1 MKQLTLPKKGKS
13 EEEVLSLLRS
23 FKSGDSDWHD
33 GRLFGLV
40 YYAGQDVEDMAREAY
55 ATYMF
60 ENALSPFDFP
70 SLLKM
75 ETEFISM
82 VSSLFH
88 GDEATVGS
96 MTSGGTE
103 SILMAVKAARDWARA
118 HRPEI

>member
-1 MKQLTLPKKGKS
+1 MAPMKAIPLPKKGMPKKD
-13 EEEVLSLLRS
+13 VLSLLRS
-23 FKSGDSDWHD
+23 LKAGDSDWHQ

-40 YYAGQDVEDMAREAY
+40 YFAGQEVEALAKEAY
-55 ATYMF
+55 AAYLF

-82 VSSLFH
+82 VGTLLG
-88 GDEATVGS
+88 GDEETVGA

-103 SILMAVKAARDWARA
+103 SILK
-118 HRPEI
+118 E